1 MKTPKT
7 LEEKIALR
15 IADSPNE
22 VFMRKDFNDLADY
35 NQIGRSLRQLVAKG
49 TIIKIGYGLY
59 AKAGISPLSNRIVPR
74 RSLRDLATEALKKL
88 KIEVVSSSYDQAYNQ
103 GQTTQVPTGRVIGVK
118 GRVARKIGYEGKYIT
133 FEYIS

>member
-1 MKTPKT
+1 M
-7 LEEKIALR
+7 
-15 IADSPNE
+15 
-22 VFMRKDFNDLADY
+22 
-35 NQIGRSLRQLVAKG
+35 
-49 TIIKIGYGLY
+49 
-59 AKAGISPLSNRIVPR
+59 PR

-88 KIEVVSSSYDQAYNQ
+88 KIEVFSSSYDQAYNQ

>member
-1 MKTPKT
+1 MKLSKI

-22 VFMRKDFNDLADY
+22 VFMRQDFNDLADY
-35 NQIGRSLRQLVAKG
+35 NQVGRSLRQLVVKG
-49 TIIKIGYGLY
+49 IIIKIGYGLY

-88 KIEVVSSSYDQAYNQ
+88 KIEVFSSSYDQAYNQ
-103 GQTTQVPTGRVIGVK
+103 GQKTQVPTGRVSGVK